1 MMYLFE
7 TMRLSEGKIPRRDY
21 HKARILQSAK
31 ELSIPL
37 PEIQWEAFI
46 ADIKKEYPTG
56 TYRLKVMADESG
68 ELTHQCVDL
77 PEKSSFTAQAQLMRS
92 DYPKWQYVNKTSHR
106 VHVEH
111 LHETDV
117 VLFYNLQGK
126 ILEFDIGNV
135 LIKEQGKY
143 YTPCFNNDFLKGCM
157 RAQLLDEGKAEE
169 RDYTIDELREKLEAH
184 EVELFLIN
192 SLREVAEIQI
202 NL

>member
-7 TMRLSEGKIPRRDY
+7 TMRLSE
-21 HKARILQSAK
+21 
-31 ELSIPL
+31 
-37 PEIQWEAFI
+37 
-46 ADIKKEYPTG
+46 
-56 TYRLKVMADESG
+56 
-68 ELTHQCVDL
+68 
-77 PEKSSFTAQAQLMRS
+77 
-92 DYPKWQYVNKTSHR
+92 
-106 VHVEH
+106 
-111 LHETDV
+111 
-117 VLFYNLQGK
+117 GK

-184 EVELFLIN
+184 EAELFLIN